1 MSAPSSLLRS
11 APHNVPKLP
20 LPSLAPSYRMRQP
33 PHSSVT
39 RPSRSLA
46 TVNPG
51 QKSIPDVWFT
61 GSTPHSNISNLSSND
76 PQKPPDERTLKLG
89 KSKSAPHSTSTPTDK
104 QNSTEN
110 STRTTP
116 NTPPIAPPTRNPLP
130 ANKPPPLPLN
140 PPAPACRHRPRSL
153 LRRSVDL
160 AHSMGSRAPGRQRQA
175 RNPLRAHG

>member
-20 LPSLAPSYRMRQP
+20 LPSLTPSYCMRQP
-33 PHSSVT
+33 PQSSVT
-39 RPSRSLA
+39 RTSRSLA

-61 GSTPHSNISNLSSND
+61 GSTPRSDISNLSSND
-76 PQKPPDERTLKLG
+76 SRKPPDERTVKLG
-89 KSKSAPHSTSTPTDK
+89 KSKSASHSTSTPTDE

-116 NTPPIAPPTRNPLP
+116 NAPSIAPSTRNHLS
-130 ANKPPPLPLN
+130 ANKPSPLPLN
-140 PPAPACRHRPRSL
+140 PPAPPCRHWPRSL
-153 LRRSVDL
+153 LRRSLDL

-175 RNPLRAHG
+175 